1 MTPRR
6 TSLSTILAPVLAA
19 VALALALQ
27 ITLEAID
34 VRVEQEK
41 TFDFGTV
48 RSWGWNA
55 TGAGAIMMA
64 RTAEDDPE
72 AVRARAEPI
81 ILDAVKTA
89 MMRTGLQEA
98 AQPDLTMKYYLL
110 LTTNMTAQTAG
121 QFLPATAMWGLPP
134 FAQSTQ
140 SLTVMHQ
147 GSLVIDL
154 TSKGEVVWRGAAEA
168 KIKIGTDERKQ
179 EAVLREAVR
188 DLLKKYPTKR

>member
-19 VALALALQ
+19 ALALALQ
-27 ITLEAID
+27 STVEAID

-48 RSWGWNA
+48 RTWGWA
-55 TGAGAIMMA
+55 ADTGAVMMA
-64 RTAEDDPE
+64 RTQEDDP
-72 AVRARAEPI
+72 AAMKARAEPV

-89 MMRTGLQEA
+89 MMRIGLQQA

-110 LTTNMTAQTAG
+110 LTTNMNAQTAG

-140 SLTVMHQ
+140 SLTVVHQ

-168 KIKIGTDERKQ
+168 KIKIGADERKQ
-179 EAVLREAVR
+179 ETTLREAVR
-188 DLLKKYPTKR
+188 DLLKKYPAKR